1 WAAGARAPLDGDEV
15 AALCARLDGIPLAI
29 ELAASWV
36 RVLSPRELL
45 ARLDNRFDVLAA
57 ARRDLPHR
65 QRTMRATV
73 EWSHRLLTDQER
85 VLFRRLAVFHGT
97 FGLDAAE
104 AVCDWAPLAQG
115 RVAGLLGDLVGRSM
129 VVAERGPAETG
140 RCRLLE
146 TLRDFAAEQLA
157 AAGEQDE
164 VSRRHFAHWLAAAEQ
179 IDGVRLRTGSDA
191 RVATLAP
198 GGGTPRAALAR

>member
-1 WAAGARAPLDGDEV
+1 VLATSREPLGLAAEVCLPVPPLEIARDAVQLFTDRAWAAGARAPLDGDDV

-57 ARRDLPHR
+57 ARRDLPQR

-97 FGLDAAE
+97 FGLDAVE
-104 AVCDWAPLAQG
+104 AV
-115 RVAGLLGDLVGRSM
+115 
-129 VVAERGPAETG
+129 
-140 RCRLLE
+140 
-146 TLRDFAAEQLA
+146 
-157 AAGEQDE
+157 
-164 VSRRHFAHWLAAAEQ
+164 
-179 IDGVRLRTGSDA
+179 
-191 RVATLAP
+191 
-198 GGGTPRAALAR
+198 